1 MTKYRRS
8 SFQKKHPSRNTRVLE
23 VERASKTPRRG
34 RMFWLKGGLT
44 LSVIAMGMAY
54 FVQVNVVSQ
63 EGFALRD
70 LEQHIET
77 VSIQNQELM
86 KQTAQLRSLA
96 RVQKASSTLGLIPS
110 ENLVY
115 LPGETEPVALGTR

>member
-8 SFQKKHPSRNTRVLE
+8 PYRQKLAP
-23 VERASKTPRRG
+23 KTMHRSSAQQTSPTRRG
-34 RMFWLKGGLT
+34 KMFWLKWGLS

-54 FVQVNVVSQ
+54 FVQVNMVSQ

-77 VSIQNQELM
+77 VSIENQELM

-96 RVQKASSTLGLIPS
+96 RVQEASLTLGLVPS
-110 ENLVY
+110 DALVY
-115 LPGETEPVALGTR
+115 LPGSVEPVALGAR